1 MNLFHPAAVVRGQAH
16 EVKMLYLIL
25 SVLLML
31 TPVPKPEPEAIGTE
45 SNEKA
50 TLGAGCFWCVEA
62 IFQRVRGVLHVES
75 GYSGGSVDNPTYQQ
89 VSGGRTGHAEV
100 IRVTFDPE
108 VISFETVLDVF
119 WHTHDP
125 TTLNRQGADVGP
137 QYRSVIFYHDERQK
151 AAAERSKERTQKAG
165 LWDDPIVTEISPLIN
180 YYKAENY
187 HQNYFNNNPNAGYC
201 SIVIA
206 PKVAK
211 FKKDF
216 KHLLKE

>member
-1 MNLFHPAAVVRGQAH
+1 
-16 EVKMLYLIL
+16 
-25 SVLLML
+25 ML
-31 TPVPKPEPEAIGTE
+31 TPATDPEPKEVKTQDKE
-45 SNEKA
+45 EA

-62 IFQRVRGVLHVES
+62 IFQRVKGVLHVES
-75 GYSGGSVDNPTYQQ
+75 GYSGGQSENPTYEEITT
-89 VSGGRTGHAEV
+89 GKTGHAEV
-100 IRVTFDPE
+100 IRLVYDPKVVTY
-108 VISFETVLDVF
+108 ETLLEVF

-125 TTLNRQGADVGP
+125 TTLNRQGADVGT
-137 QYRSVIFYHDERQK
+137 QYRSVIFYHDDKQK
-151 AAAERSKERTQKAG
+151 KIAEESKQRTQKSG

-206 PKVAK
+206 PKIAK

-216 KHLLKE
+216 PHLLHE